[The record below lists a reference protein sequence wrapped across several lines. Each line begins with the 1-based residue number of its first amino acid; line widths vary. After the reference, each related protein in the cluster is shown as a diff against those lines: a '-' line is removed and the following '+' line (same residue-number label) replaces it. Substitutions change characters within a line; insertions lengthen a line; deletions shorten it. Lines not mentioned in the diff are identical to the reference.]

1 MGSHA
6 IEVPERVQHKARALG
21 AAGLE
26 WMADLPRL
34 VAEIER
40 EWQIEI
46 GRELIGGSGGYV
58 VEAVTADGADAVL
71 KCSIPDGLAGHSP
84 WADEVATLRIGQG
97 HGYVR
102 VLKTDVA
109 RRAMLQERLGRT
121 LSDLEL
127 PVETQITILARTL
140 RNGWYRPGNVNELHT
155 GREQA
160 ADLAVDIVA
169 RWERLAH
176 PTARAVIDRAIAF
189 TDARIAAF
197 EHERAVFI
205 HGDAHPANV
214 LETTRGGGPDGSFTL
229 IDPDGML
236 SEPAHDLAIPLRD
249 WTFELLAGDPVR
261 LALGWCEQL
270 STRSGVDARAIWEW
284 AFIER
289 VSTGLFLM
297 ELGDPLGGPFLEVAR
312 LLTGVAPDET

>member
-21 AAGLE
+21 PAGLE
-26 WMADLPRL
+26 WMANLPRI

-58 VEAVTADGADAVL
+58 LEVVTAEGADAVL
-71 KCSIPDGLAGHSP
+71 KLSIPDGLAGHSP

-102 VLKTDVA
+102 VLKADPD
-109 RRAMLQERLGRT
+109 RRAMLQERLGRP
-121 LSDLEL
+121 LSELEL
-127 PVETQITILARTL
+127 PVDQQIVILTRTL
-140 RNGWYRPGNVNELHT
+140 RNGWYRPTNVDGMRT

-160 ADLAVDIVA
+160 TDLAVDIVE
-169 RWERLAH
+169 RWERLGH
-176 PTARAVIDRAIAF
+176 PTSRAVIDRALAF

-214 LETTRGGGPDGSFTL
+214 LESTRGGGANGVFTL

-249 WTFELLAGDPVR
+249 WTHELLAGDPVR

-270 STRSGVDARAIWEW
+270 SSRAGVHARAIWQW

-289 VSTGLFLM
+289 ASTGLFLM
-297 ELGDPLGGPFLEVAR
+297 ELGDPLLEVAS
-312 LLTGVAPDET
+312 LLTSVAP